1 MDYSQIIQIA
11 SDHLNMVGGGQ
22 VGDGQDY
29 FVIITRL
36 FQDYYMIIEQFDD
49 YQVIITRL
57 FHDYHIIIEQ
67 FDDYQMIITRLFH
80 DY

>member
-1 MDYSQIIQIA
+1 MDYSEIIQIA
-11 SDHLNMVGGGQ
+11 SDYWNMVGGGQ

-36 FQDYYMIIEQFDD
+36 FHDYYMIIEQFDD

-57 FHDYHIIIEQ
+57 FRDY
-67 FDDYQMIITRLFH
+67 
-80 DY
+80 